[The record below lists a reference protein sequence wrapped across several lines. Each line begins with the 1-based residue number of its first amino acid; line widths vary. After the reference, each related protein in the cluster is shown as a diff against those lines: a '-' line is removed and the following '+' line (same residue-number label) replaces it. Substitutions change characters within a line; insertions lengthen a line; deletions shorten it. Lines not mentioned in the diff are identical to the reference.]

1 MIRNLCLFA
10 TALVAAAVL
19 NGPSQ
24 AGPLEKTTLDAMV
37 TRFAAA
43 ESVPEELVRRVIKR
57 ESRGNPRVVSQ
68 GNYGLMQIKL
78 PTARSMGYSGS
89 AAGLLDAETNM
100 TYAVK
105 YLAGAWR
112 VAHGSIDR
120 AVHYYAAGYYYAA
133 KHEGGAKTASNVT
146 ANALASADLPGR
158 DNSALMSH

>member
-1 MIRNLCLFA
+1 MEPAPGDCRGGHKTAGFGHDKPTGPPEFPENPGAAMVRNVCLF
-10 TALVAAAVL
+10 TIALVAATVL
-19 NGPSQ
+19 NHPSQ

-78 PTARSMGYSGS
+78 PTARSMGYSGN
-89 AAGLLDAETNM
+89 AAGFLDAETNM

-105 YLAGAWR
+105 YLAGAWH

-120 AVHYYAAGYYYAA
+120 AVH
-133 KHEGGAKTASNVT
+133 S
-146 ANALASADLPGR
+146 
-158 DNSALMSH
+158 